1 MKSLCCLATSLLMS
15 MSAQASQTDATP
27 DPVGRWLHQRAM
39 QAAMQEASM
48 TRGSSVGAG
57 SYQIVRL
64 AELDAPEEVK
74 HQLRTDMDRS
84 AGVVLVA
91 DCLLYTSDAADE

>member
-1 MKSLCCLATSLLMS
+1 
-15 MSAQASQTDATP
+15 
-27 DPVGRWLHQRAM
+27 
-39 QAAMQEASM
+39 M

-91 DCLLYTSDAADE
+91 EGNIPTRAELLAALPRRYRSASELRKRLPQPPLSLIHI